1 MCNYPTEQ
9 ITVLIVEDHP
19 VVRDGLAGYIG
30 TAEDMQVISQTAD
43 GEEAVA
49 LAIDLVPDVVLMDVV
64 LDESE
69 ITGVEAT
76 RRITSLCPNT
86 QVLAL
91 SAFDDDDKVFPT
103 LKAGAMGYILKTSS
117 SAQILDAIRQ
127 VARRQPYLAQR
138 IYRKLTDYLVIT
150 RGGLAPGELKPRLTP
165 REREVLPL
173 LARGLSNKNI
183 ADQLVISVKTVKT
196 HVSNI
201 LQKLHLTDRTQ
212 VRYWAMQQGI
222 TGEEEENK
230 AAPSAQRSHA
240 SGPTPPG

>member
-1 MCNYPTEQ
+1 MCNYPAEQ

-30 TAEDMQVISQTAD
+30 TAEDMRVIGQTGD
-43 GEEAVA
+43 GEEAVN
-49 LAIDLVPDVVLMDVV
+49 LAIDLVPDVVLMDIV
-64 LDESE
+64 LEESD
-69 ITGVEAT
+69 ITGAEAT

-91 SAFDDDDKVFPT
+91 SAFDDVDKVFPT
-103 LKAGAMGYILKTSS
+103 LKAGAMGYLLKTSS

-138 IYRKLTDYLVIT
+138 IYRKLTDYLVVT
-150 RGGLAPGELKPRLTP
+150 GGGLLPGELKPRLTP

-173 LARGLSNKNI
+173 LAQGLSNKDI

-201 LQKLHLTDRTQ
+201 LQKLHFTDRTQ
-212 VRYWAMQQGI
+212 VRYWAMQQEI
-222 TGEEEENK
+222 AGEEGE
-230 AAPSAQRSHA
+230 SLS
-240 SGPTPPG
+240 SM